1 MKDHQCQ
8 RTQIH
13 AIPPDTSEH
22 PSNNHGSH
30 IWCPP
35 TEGRCRLEKN
45 SRDDEQPF
53 PVESGVKLAE
63 RKSKDDCA
71 NCEPIFGEKKG
82 IWVFCCCSNL
92 TSWETCFSSS
102 RTKLTPQTTRPIDQ
116 HDGTY
121 SQWSFFK
128 RCGTFLVWDY
138 PDKNKRGQKGLR
150 SILYRHQIRDNG
162 IVEREKE
169 NARQQRN
176 HNEKPLFKKI
186 SLRLHLIH
194 SSFSLKL
201 GRWNWSELS
210 QPTYFETDNLS
221 GWFHMFRWFTLLS
234 NTLLHI

>member
-1 MKDHQCQ
+1 M
-8 RTQIH
+8 
-13 AIPPDTSEH
+13 
-22 PSNNHGSH
+22 
-30 IWCPP
+30 
-35 TEGRCRLEKN
+35 EKN

-63 RKSKDDCA
+63 RKSKDDSA
-71 NCEPIFGEKKG
+71 NCEPIFGKKK
-82 IWVFCCCSNL
+82 
-92 TSWETCFSSS
+92 EYEFSAAVQISHLERHVS
-102 RTKLTPQTTRPIDQ
+102 HHPGQSLPHRQPDQLINMMEPIHNDLFLK
-116 HDGTY
+116 DAG
-121 SQWSFFK
+121 F
-128 RCGTFLVWDY
+128 FLVWDY

-186 SLRLHLIH
+186 SPRLHLIH
-194 SSFSLKL
+194 SSFWLKL

-221 GWFHMFRWFTLLS
+221 GWFRMFRWFTLLS